1 MRYFQIDGV
10 HYRKDELIA
19 KAEAILKNDAVVEW
33 EQLVWQ
39 FILNWFSDEEAV
51 EVQTS
56 GSTGAPKKMKIQKYY
71 FCNSARMTL
80 DYLGLKPGDS
90 ALLCLSAGYIAG
102 KMMIVRALEGGLNLI
117 LSEPS
122 SNPLKAINQSVD
134 FAAMVPMQVETV
146 LNESGEFALMKVRK
160 LIIGGAAISPEL
172 EQRLLPLKNQVFA
185 TYGMTETVSH
195 VALRCVSGIKCSAAF
210 QPLAGVEISKDE
222 RNCLM
227 INAPRLAAETVITN
241 DVAEINSD
249 ETFQILGRIDN
260 VINSG
265 GVKVFPEEV
274 ERKISHLIRDRFIIT
289 AQQDELLGEQV
300 ILRIETDNSGKYNWP
315 KLQNKIKE
323 EVHPFESPKAIEFV
337 KSFHYTSTGKIIR
350 T

>member
-19 KAEAILKNDAVVEW
+19 KAEAVLKDDTVAEW

-56 GSTGAPKKMKIQKYY
+56 GSTGAPKKMKIQKHY
-71 FCNSARMTL
+71 FRNSARMTL
-80 DYLGLKPGDS
+80 DFLGLKPGDS
-90 ALLCLSAGYIAG
+90 VLLCLSAGYIAG

-122 SNPLKAINQSVD
+122 SNPMKAINQSVD
-134 FAAMVPMQVETV
+134 FAAMVPMQVEKV
-146 LNESGEFALMKVRK
+146 LNESGEFALLKVRK

-172 EQRLLPLKNQVFA
+172 EQQLLPLKNQVFA

-195 VALRCVSGIKCSAAF
+195 VALRSVSGTKCSAAF

-222 RNCLM
+222 RGCLM
-227 INAPRLAAETVITN
+227 INAPRLAAEMVITN
-241 DVAEINSD
+241 DVVEINSD

-265 GVKVFPEEV
+265 GVKVFPEAV
-274 ERKISHLIRDRFIIT
+274 ERKISHLIGDRFIIT
-289 AQQDELLGEQV
+289 AQQNVLLGQQV
-300 ILRIETDNSGKYNWP
+300 TLRIETDNSEKYDWVE
-315 KLQNKIKE
+315 LQNKIKE
-323 EVHPFESPKAIEFV
+323 VVHPFECPKSIEFV
-337 KSFHYTSTGKIIR
+337 KVLNETATGKIIR
-350 T
+350 R